1 MALAV
6 KNTPETTSSSLFDRL
21 PVAIFAGVL
30 YVVGSL
36 AVVGKLLPTMW
47 WEWLNLPSTFLNWTL
62 LGAILVAVTA
72 VLVYVGAQLLGPH
85 PAHGVKAGIFTGL
98 MAVLLDILLTRW
110 ASLWT
115 EHWAYQGYFDPT
127 VGIVLTTIIGL
138 ILLVGTAI
146 LFLRPK
152 TQQWLMTF
160 EDQGWFS
167 RTSYKRS
174 QGLLV
179 RRATIFGVVVIV
191 GCGIFTLIEHKT
203 LDTGSKHWQVNIPF
217 TGKVMLPK
225 ERELAQTDLGQEYD
239 GQPVLDYLVSPS
251 EQYERILDKGD
262 SDLEPGRIVS
272 RQQYLEEAKALRGKG
287 KEPPDGAP
295 VIDRFVA
302 RNARKTFLTEWVK
315 IAYPGDLSANK
326 FSEGQVIPKSVFREQ
341 REEVLKVQGQEAPVA
356 AEPAFPEG
364 ATEYAAITLLPNV
377 KFTLPILLI
386 FLGIW
391 MAWRVVNFPVFA
403 DFLIATEAELNKVS
417 WTTGKRLRQDT
428 IVVLT
433 TVVLLTIT
441 LLVFDW
447 IWYQALSAVH
457 VLQIPETKKH
467 DAGSGARPY

>member
-1 MALAV
+1 M
-6 KNTPETTSSSLFDRL
+6 
-21 PVAIFAGVL
+21 
-30 YVVGSL
+30 
-36 AVVGKLLPTMW
+36 
-47 WEWLNLPSTFLNWTL
+47 
-62 LGAILVAVTA
+62 
-72 VLVYVGAQLLGPH
+72 
-85 PAHGVKAGIFTGL
+85 
-98 MAVLLDILLTRW
+98 
-110 ASLWT
+110 
-115 EHWAYQGYFDPT
+115 
-127 VGIVLTTIIGL
+127 
-138 ILLVGTAI
+138 
-146 LFLRPK
+146 
-152 TQQWLMTF
+152 
-160 EDQGWFS
+160 
-167 RTSYKRS
+167 
-174 QGLLV
+174 
-179 RRATIFGVVVIV
+179 
-191 GCGIFTLIEHKT
+191 
-203 LDTGSKHWQVNIPF
+203 
-217 TGKVMLPK
+217 
-225 ERELAQTDLGQEYD
+225 
-239 GQPVLDYLVSPS
+239 
-251 EQYERILDKGD
+251 
-262 SDLEPGRIVS
+262 
-272 RQQYLEEAKALRGKG
+272 RGKG

-315 IAYPGDLSANK
+315 IAYPGDLPANK

-341 REEVLKVQGQEAPVA
+341 REEVLKVQSQEAPVA